1 MGNRSS
7 LRGDA
12 RRARRTAEA
21 LPIQAPSAH
30 PEAAPSMHASIR
42 LSTASTLESSTAPH
56 ELDLELG
63 DNRRA
68 RILHISPRTAG
79 VVADGLHALVDEGR
93 PGSELNVRLPGCSLC
108 FSRRAGGV
116 HVSASE
122 GVGPCDHWDVSMLDV
137 AELVMELTV
146 AAALGQHH

>member
-1 MGNRSS
+1 
-7 LRGDA
+7 
-12 RRARRTAEA
+12 
-21 LPIQAPSAH
+21 
-30 PEAAPSMHASIR
+30 MHASIR
-42 LSTASTLESSTAPH
+42 LTTAPASEVTTTPR

-63 DNRRA
+63 DDRRA

-122 GVGPCDHWDVSMLDV
+122 GAGPCDHWDVSMADV
-137 AELVMELTV
+137 AKMVMELTV
-146 AAALGQHH
+146 AAASGQHH